1 MTQLEKSRKKQFE
14 DALSHMDVMINKSV
28 IRVEDAQYLLNAGAK
43 LLLQYERV
51 FDSRAK
57 WRIRAEIAEAK
68 LKND

>member
-14 DALSHMDVMINKSV
+14 DALQHMDAMINKSV

-51 FDSRAK
+51 FDSRSK
-57 WRIRAEIAEAK
+57 WRIRAETAEAK
-68 LKND
+68 LKNG